1 MNGVVSAL
9 VVLAIWSA
17 AFFGLYWTVV
27 LARRWY
33 HLRGRKNP
41 LRDNL
46 LRGPGHTLGVQ
57 REEYLIEL
65 MAYAAVAPAFAVVLY
80 AMYLSRD
87 QASAGSLS
95 AFTGWLYLSAGL
107 ALFGYAALKI
117 VQIVK
122 RLRDTGL
129 GFEAESAV
137 GQELNWLMRD
147 GFAVFHD
154 VPGDR
159 DFNID
164 HVVVGRR
171 GVFAVETKGR
181 SKPIRKN
188 GVEYVVEHINGELV
202 FPGWKE
208 TAPLEQARRNSSWLA
223 KWLTSAVG
231 APVTVKP
238 VLAIPGW
245 WIQRKSPSD
254 VAIVN
259 GKNTQAY
266 FTKTQSADLSEQLV
280 RQIVHQLDGR
290 CRDVEPRVYKPV
302 KDD

>member
-9 VVLAIWSA
+9 VVLAIWAA
-17 AFFGLYWTVV
+17 AFFGLYWTVA

-33 HLRGRKNP
+33 HLRGRRNP

-46 LRGPGHTLGVQ
+46 LRGPGHTVGAQ

-65 MAYAAVAPAFAVVLY
+65 MAYVAVVPAVAVVFY

-87 QASAGSLS
+87 RAASLS

-107 ALFGYAALKI
+107 VFFGFAVLKT
-117 VQIVK
+117 VSIVK

-147 GFAVFHD
+147 GFSVFHD
-154 VPGDR
+154 VPGDKN
-159 DFNID
+159 FNID
-164 HVVVGRR
+164 HVVVGRQ
-171 GVFAVETKGR
+171 GTFAVETKGR
-181 SKPIRKN
+181 SKPMRKN
-188 GVEYVVEHINGELV
+188 EVEYVVEHINGELV

-208 TAPLEQARRNSSWLA
+208 TAPLEQARMNANWLA

-231 APVTVKP
+231 TPVTVKP

-245 WIQRKSPSD
+245 WIERKSPSD

-259 GKNTQAY
+259 GKNTKAY
-266 FTKTQSADLSEQLV
+266 FTKTQSAELSEQLV

-290 CRDVEPRVYKPV
+290 CRDVEPRVYKPA